1 MLSRFSRIAS
11 KQIVKTPVRGI
22 KLYEY
27 QAGALLSSYK
37 VNIPIGDVA
46 FSVDEV
52 RKIAAG
58 HENGCVVKSQVLAGG
73 RGMGHI
79 RESGFKGGVK
89 VVNNADE
96 AAAFAGEVLGKHL
109 VTK

>member
-1 MLSRFSRIAS
+1 MLSRFSRLAS
-11 KQIVKTPVRGI
+11 NQLVKTPVRGI
-22 KLYEY
+22 KLHEY

-52 RKIAAG
+52 KKIASG
-58 HENGCVVKSQVLAGG
+58 HEGGCVVKSQVLAGG

-79 RESGFKGGVK
+79 RETGYKGGVK

-96 AAAFAGEVLGKHL
+96 AAAFASEVLGKHL